1 MVGYFGWK
9 YQKYHLTA
17 RPLVV
22 YNWGQKIKNFL
33 QLLWIQITDFW
44 TLIDGLRICI
54 QLSLR
59 NIEIVLAHQK
69 KKIVLVSIIIIKLKR
84 YLAEVVVVW
93 VSHFW
98 PSLLAFLTLLI
109 FASYYFKI
117 LWVFTMTVFCFNS
130 IMADYSIILLPILPK
145 KKGDFGL
152 NLSHTHGL

>member
-1 MVGYFGWK
+1 M
-9 YQKYHLTA
+9 
-17 RPLVV
+17 
-22 YNWGQKIKNFL
+22 
-33 QLLWIQITDFW
+33 
-44 TLIDGLRICI
+44 
-54 QLSLR
+54 
-59 NIEIVLAHQK
+59 
-69 KKIVLVSIIIIKLKR
+69 
-84 YLAEVVVVW
+84 VW

-152 NLSHTHGL
+152 NLSHTYGSETCLYLLKKPIHLKLGLDKKHHFHKFYLLVHSQSLYFVLIRKLCAYLTTIKC